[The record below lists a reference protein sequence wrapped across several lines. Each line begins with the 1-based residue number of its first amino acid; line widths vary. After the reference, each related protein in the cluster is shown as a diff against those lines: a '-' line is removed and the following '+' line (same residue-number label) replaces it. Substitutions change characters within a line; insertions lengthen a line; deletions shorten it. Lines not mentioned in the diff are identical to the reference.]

1 MIPIADIGIG
11 PFDIPWLE
19 STLILTTPI
28 LLAAI
33 GELISERAGVLNVGL
48 EGMMLAGA
56 FFSFLVAYETGSLVL
71 GAVGGVA
78 AGVLFGVVM
87 AVLAVEAR
95 ADQIV
100 SGVGIN
106 IAAIG
111 LTTFLFDQIFG
122 LKGLIELER
131 IGSVA
136 IPGLSSIPEVGPAL
150 FDHDLLLYFAFL
162 AVPLAGVL
170 LYRTK
175 WGLSIRAAGETP
187 AAVDTAGVS
196 VRRIRWAGVLTASA
210 MAALAGVFLTL
221 VTLGIFRQ
229 EMTAGRG
236 FLALVAVIF
245 GRWHPVGV
253 LGACLVLGGTDALQ
267 LRLAGRG
274 VVAPEVWLV
283 LGAVGAGFVAHE
295 LARHRWRRPL
305 PLSLSAA
312 GAVVGLVLFATAPRI
327 ELPSELW
334 RALPFLIALVVLA
347 GSLARARMPT
357 MLTLPYR
364 RGAG

>member
-1 MIPIADIGIG
+1 VIPIADIGLG
-11 PFDIPWLE
+11 PFDASWLE

-56 FFSFLVAYETGSLVL
+56 FFSFWVAYETGNLAL
-71 GAVGGVA
+71 GVAGGIA
-78 AGVLFGVVM
+78 AGVFFGVVM
-87 AVLAVEAR
+87 AVLAVDAG

-111 LTTFLFDQIFG
+111 LTTFLFDEIFG
-122 LKGLIELER
+122 TKGLVELDR
-131 IGSVA
+131 IGTVA
-136 IPGLSSIPEVGPAL
+136 VPGLSSIPDFGPAL
-150 FDHDLLLYFAFL
+150 FDHDVVLYFAFL
-162 AVPLAGVL
+162 SVPLAGLL

-175 WGLSIRAAGETP
+175 WGLSIRAAGEVP

-196 VRRIRWAGVLTASA
+196 VRRIRWGAVLTASA
-210 MAALAGVFLTL
+210 MSALAGVFLAL
-221 VTLGIFRQ
+221 VTLGVFRQ

-283 LGAVGAGFVAHE
+283 LGAIGAGFLVHE
-295 LARHRWRRPL
+295 LIGRRRRGVL
-305 PLSLSAA
+305 ATAA
-312 GAVVGLVLFATAPRI
+312 AAALAGFILFATAPDF
-327 ELPSELW
+327 ELPGEVW

-347 GSLARARMPT
+347 GSLGRARMPAV
-357 MLTLPYR
+357 LTLPYR

>member
-1 MIPIADIGIG
+1 LIPIADIGIG
-11 PFDIPWLE
+11 PFDASWLE

-28 LLAAI
+28 LVAAI

-56 FFSFLVAYETGSLVL
+56 FFSFWVAYETGSLAL
-71 GAVGGVA
+71 GVAGGLA
-78 AGVLFGVVM
+78 AGVLLGVVM
-87 AVLAVEAR
+87 AVLAVEAG

-100 SGVGIN
+100 SGVGLN

-111 LTTFLFDQIFG
+111 LTTFLFDQVFG
-122 LKGLIELER
+122 LKGLVELDR
-131 IGSVA
+131 IGAV
-136 IPGLSSIPEVGPAL
+136 PVPLLSSIPDFGPAL
-150 FDHDLLLYFAFL
+150 FDHDVVLYFAFL
-162 AVPLAGVL
+162 SVPLAGLL

-175 WGLSIRAAGETP
+175 WGLSIRGAGEAP

-196 VRRIRWAGVLTASA
+196 VRRVRWGGVLTASA
-210 MAALAGVFLTL
+210 MAALGGVFLSL
-221 VTLGIFRQ
+221 VMLGVFRQ

-245 GRWHPVGV
+245 GRWHPAGV

-283 LGAVGAGFVAHE
+283 LGAVAAALTVHE
-295 LARHRWRRPL
+295 LARRRRPRAL
-305 PLSLSAA
+305 AIGTAA
-312 GAVVGLVLFATAPRI
+312 ALAGFVLCATSPDV
-327 ELPSELW
+327 ELPAELW

-347 GSLARARMPT
+347 GSLARARMPAV
-357 MLTLPYR
+357 LTQAYR
-364 RGAG
+364 RGAR

>member
-11 PFDIPWLE
+11 PFDASWLE

-56 FFSFLVAYETGSLVL
+56 FVSFWVAYETGSLAL
-71 GAVGGVA
+71 GVAGGLA
-78 AGVLFGVVM
+78 AGVSLGVVM
-87 AVLAVEAR
+87 ALLTVDAR

-106 IAAIG
+106 IVGIG
-111 LTTFLFDQIFG
+111 LTTFLFDQVFG
-122 LKGLIELER
+122 LKGLVELDR
-131 IGSVA
+131 IGSV
-136 IPGLSSIPEVGPAL
+136 PVPLLSSIPDFGPAL
-150 FDHDLLLYFAFL
+150 FDHDVVFYFAFL
-162 AVPLAGVL
+162 SVPLAGLL

-175 WGLSIRAAGETP
+175 WGLSIRGAGEAP
-187 AAVDTAGVS
+187 AAVDTAGVG
-196 VRRIRWAGVLTASA
+196 VRRVRWGGVLTASA
-210 MAALAGVFLTL
+210 MAALGGVFLSL
-221 VTLGIFRQ
+221 VMLGVFRQ

-245 GRWHPVGV
+245 GRWHPAGV

-283 LGAVGAGFVAHE
+283 LGVVAAAFAVRELTRLRRPRTLVITGAGA
-295 LARHRWRRPL
+295 LAGF
-305 PLSLSAA
+305 A
-312 GAVVGLVLFATAPRI
+312 LFATSPDV
-327 ELPSELW
+327 ELPAELW
-334 RALPFLIALVVLA
+334 RALPFLIALAVLA
-347 GSLARARMPT
+347 GSLGRARMPAV
-357 MLTLPYR
+357 LTLPYT
-364 RGAG
+364 RGAR